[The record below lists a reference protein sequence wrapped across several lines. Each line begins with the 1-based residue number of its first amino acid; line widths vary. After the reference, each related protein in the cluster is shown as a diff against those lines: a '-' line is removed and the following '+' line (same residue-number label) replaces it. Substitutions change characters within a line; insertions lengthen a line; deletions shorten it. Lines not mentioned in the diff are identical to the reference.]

1 MSTSCDAVSCSIKPA
16 VHLHIGHAP
25 SNAARSGVCVVD
37 VHLPFGKPVNIE
49 RISFKNFYTASLSVR
64 LLTKEP
70 ASLCKWLTAIRDVS
84 LMENP
89 HCEDGAQD
97 YCSLIREQML
107 VEPDHV
113 VQIRLILRQPSA
125 TWTTF
130 DLEEI
135 NIYTHTHQDSEEVS
149 DWLSE
154 LTLVDQDPDHVQELP
169 DSQSV
174 SCSIQQMLA
183 LTEVM
188 KNNQN
193 SSSIGR
199 YQVTHTHTH
208 THTRT
213 CF

>member
-135 NIYTHTHQDSEEVS
+135 NIYTHTHQ
-149 DWLSE
+149 
-154 LTLVDQDPDHVQELP
+154 ELP